1 MLSLVE
7 RLASF
12 NPIVSAYIWDVQPEE
27 PGNQPQYVD
36 FWPGMNMPAHP
47 EHREMER
54 TISTQASEAEVANY
68 LYSAALEQMGLE
80 SSSVEGLARKLVQL
94 LDP

>member
-1 MLSLVE
+1 
-7 RLASF
+7 
-12 NPIVSAYIWDVQPEE
+12 
-27 PGNQPQYVD
+27 
-36 FWPGMNMPAHP
+36 
-47 EHREMER
+47 MER

-80 SSSVEGLARKLVQL
+80 SPPVEGLARKLVQL